1 MKNNC
6 KIAAYECQKQILL
19 LRIQPTNHLGQI
31 VLKPF
36 LIWIKFLYELFFKIV
51 GFFYRIYKT
60 NRDWV
65 DGLKSG
71 EKATSFLQNA
81 AVIIVLGWILI
92 WFFAPEGSGDQL
104 TEEVKET
111 IGGLKSLSD

>member
-1 MKNNC
+1 M
-6 KIAAYECQKQILL
+6 
-19 LRIQPTNHLGQI
+19 
-31 VLKPF
+31 LKPF
-36 LIWIKFLYELFFKIV
+36 QLWIKFLYESFFKVV
-51 GFFYRIYKT
+51 GFFYRTYKT
-60 NRDWV
+60 NRGWV

-81 AVIIVLGWILI
+81 AVIILLGWILI
-92 WFFAPEGSGDQL
+92 WYFAPEGSRDQL

>member
-1 MKNNC
+1 M
-6 KIAAYECQKQILL
+6 
-19 LRIQPTNHLGQI
+19 
-31 VLKPF
+31 LKPF
-36 LIWIKFLYELFFKIV
+36 QLWIKFLYELFFKV
-51 GFFYRIYKT
+51 AGFIYRTYKT

-71 EKATSFLQNA
+71 ERATSFLQNA
-81 AVIIVLGWILI
+81 AVLILLGWILI
-92 WFFAPEGSGDQL
+92 WYFAPEGSGDQL